1 MAKVRRF
8 YFVNLNNIIEN
19 STNKPYEDESMC
31 VHIGHSGML
40 VEFESERKRP
50 GELFLTFY
58 HEYNAHSLYLQ
69 YRTTSY
75 GKFVENTDERIVF
88 KTTNST
94 YIFTVVENEMSETEK
109 KLFYLNVFCGN

>member
-8 YFVNLNNIIEN
+8 YFVKLDNVTEN
-19 STNKPYEDESMC
+19 STKKSYEDESIC
-31 VHIGHSGML
+31 VHIGHSGLL

-58 HEYNAHSLYLQ
+58 HEYNADSAYLQ
-69 YRTTSY
+69 YRKTSY
-75 GKFVENTDERIVF
+75 GIFLENTKERIVF

-94 YIFTVVENEMSETEK
+94 YNFSVVENEMTEVEK
-109 KLFYLNVFCGN
+109 KLLYLNVFC

>member
-8 YFVNLNNIIEN
+8 YFVKLDNITEN
-19 STNKPYEDESMC
+19 STKKPYEDESMC
-31 VHIGHSGML
+31 VHIGHSGIL

-58 HEYNAHSLYLQ
+58 HEYNTHSLYLQ

-75 GKFVENTDERIVF
+75 GKFVENTNERIVF
-88 KTTNST
+88 ETEKST
-94 YIFTVVENEMSETEK
+94 YVFSVVENEMTEVEK
-109 KLFYLNVFCGN
+109 KLLYLNVFC